1 MTDRQF
7 CRRCIHSY
15 FDAKN
20 SFKYCNYLEDT
31 GRHRPH
37 DGDECFGFEEGRK
50 CRRRSITLD
59 DPVKKSPD
67 PVSSSVSDAQ
77 AVKRAA
83 RKITRERNSDL
94 DEAVMYVQ
102 HMGDNI
108 TRCV

>member
-1 MTDRQF
+1 MTDREI

-15 FDAKN
+15 FDTKL

-31 GRHRPH
+31 GRRRPH

-50 CRRRSITLD
+50 TRRRSVSLEDT
-59 DPVKKSPD
+59 VKKPD
-67 PVSSSVSDAQ
+67 KKADEQ
-77 AVKRAA
+77 AVKRAV
-83 RKITRERNSDL
+83 RKIIRERDRAF